1 METMYI
7 CEAINSNRATIAQGY
22 GDSKSIAKVHA
33 ERAALYY
40 QEQTGMAGVIRYR
53 APVVAI

>member
-7 CEAINSNRATIAQGY
+7 CEAINTNHATIAQGY
-22 GDSKSIAKVHA
+22 GDSKSIARTHA

-40 QEQTGMAGVIRYR
+40 QEQTNMPGAIRYR

>member
-1 METMYI
+1 MFI

>member
-1 METMYI
+1 MFI
-7 CEAINSNRATIAQGY
+7 CEAITIRDNTLQATGY
-22 GDSKSIAKVHA
+22 GDTPAIAKVHA

-40 QEQTGMAGVIRYR
+40 QEQTGMPGAIRYR